1 MSLQKLRRCCSWLV
15 LGSLLGPMGA
25 QAQLQAQDVNRS
37 AAPAR
42 APSAHEQL
50 LEQIREALSH
60 AMLDQPTQ
68 VHSAAWI
75 DAEGRLHENAHFQ
88 AQAEVRGIR
97 VQAYL
102 GEAQQPR
109 HDIRFDLVP
118 PALRPSP
125 QADACPAGRDVK
137 LPVKWRV
144 RAEGQVPGEL
154 QFAHQTVADLV
165 RQSWQ
170 RHMAGMN
177 HWTDLGQ
184 HPVRATPAY
193 LQTLTSAVSSHA
205 SWGAEL
211 VITPITP
218 AAASP
223 WRWNALWSASE
234 ERLAW
239 RIEMRWG
246 PQLRADQALSIHWQ
260 DSFVLDMPIQRLH
273 AGPSAWTQAMR
284 ERIDGQV
291 QRWSQALDERG
302 RCTPQQ
308 FAIEATPQ
316 AQVLTLQAG
325 LGSGLRNGDRFLIFD
340 RSQLPGRSLETGAL
354 QRMGLA
360 EIVRTSEHTSE
371 LRLLAGPTPSSR
383 GPWVAVPL

>member
-1 MSLQKLRRCCSWLV
+1 MPLQHLRRCCSWLV
-15 LGSLLGPMGA
+15 LSSMLGTFGA
-25 QAQLQAQDVNRS
+25 HAQGMNRS
-37 AAPAR
+37 AVAAPG
-42 APSAHEQL
+42 PSAHEQL
-50 LEQIREALSH
+50 LEQIRQALSH
-60 AMLDQPTQ
+60 AMLDQPTH

-75 DAEGRLHENAHFQ
+75 DEQGRLHENAHFQ

-102 GEAQQPR
+102 GEAQQPQ
-109 HDIRFDLVP
+109 HEIRFDLVP

-125 QADACPAGRDVK
+125 RADDCPAGRDVK

-144 RAEGQVPGEL
+144 RADAQVPGEL
-154 QFAHQTVADLV
+154 QFAHQTVANLV

-184 HPVRATPAY
+184 DPVRATPAY
-193 LQTLTSAVSSHA
+193 LQTLTGTVGSHA

-211 VITPITP
+211 VITPVTP

-223 WRWNALWSASE
+223 WRWNGLWSAAQD
-234 ERLAW
+234 RLAW
-239 RIEMRWG
+239 RIDMRWG
-246 PQLRADQALSIHWQ
+246 PQLRPDQALRLHWQ
-260 DSFVLDMPIQRLH
+260 DSFVLDMPIGQLH
-273 AGPSAWTQAMR
+273 AGPSAWTQSLR
-284 ERIDGQV
+284 ERIDEQV

-308 FAIEATPQ
+308 FAIESTAQ

-325 LGSGLRNGDRFLIFD
+325 MGSGLRNGDRFLIFD
-340 RSQLPGRSLETGAL
+340 RSQLPGRSLEAGAL

-371 LRLLAGPTPSSR
+371 LRLLAGPPPTSR